1 MATEMTGRTVTVIGA
16 GAAAA
21 VPDRAVLRVSAGH
34 RAAGVAAAF
43 AGADA
48 AVKKAVAVAGEY
60 VAASR
65 VASTELNVWPAHRPD
80 GAQDGFEA
88 RHALRIDCPDLAT
101 AESLLGALAA
111 RIGDA
116 LNVDGVT
123 LEVDDPS
130 GAAATARE
138 AAFADARAK
147 GLELAGYA
155 GTRLGGVV
163 SILEGGASGPGLPR
177 LALAAD
183 QALQP
188 GERDVTATLT
198 VTWSLLD

>member
-1 MATEMTGRTVTVIGA
+1 MAERTVTVIGA

-34 RAAGVAAAF
+34 RAPGVAAAF

-48 AVKKAVAVAGEY
+48 AVKTAVAVAGEY

-80 GAQDGFEA
+80 GGQDGFEA

-101 AESLLGALAA
+101 AEALLGALAT

-130 GAAATARE
+130 GAAADARQ

-147 GLELAGYA
+147 GTELAGYA
-155 GTRLGGVV
+155 GSRLGGVL
-163 SILEGGASGPGLPR
+163 SIVEGGGDGAGLPR
-177 LALAAD
+177 LALAA
-183 QALQP
+183 QTALQP
-188 GERDVTATLT
+188 GERDVTAMLT
-198 VTWSLLD
+198 VTWLLVD